1 MAKIFAY
8 GTAMVAFLL
17 IQAGG
22 GFAQQS
28 GSGAEVTAPPL
39 KIDSGDLVDV
49 SIYDNPDL
57 AGHFRVDEKGDIVFP
72 LLGPVHVA
80 GETAEEAGQ
89 TISKQYVAADILKAE
104 NAHVSVFIA
113 EFATQRIFCQ
123 WGSTI
128 SGALSGFGH
137 THAQRRDD
145 RRGRSDPQASSKIV
159 ITRKADP
166 DNPIKVNYDPTA
178 ATPVVRAPVQIF
190 SGGHNFS
197 SQCRRGLCARHR
209 QPSRALS
216 SQWRGAF

>member
-1 MAKIFAY
+1 M
-8 GTAMVAFLL
+8 
-17 IQAGG
+17 
-22 GFAQQS
+22 
-28 GSGAEVTAPPL
+28 
-39 KIDSGDLVDV
+39 
-49 SIYDNPDL
+49 
-57 AGHFRVDEKGDIVFP
+57 DEKGDIVFP

-113 EFATQRIFCQ
+113 EFATQRILVN
-123 WGSTI
+123 GEVRY

-137 THAQRRDD
+137 THAQRRDH

-178 ATPVVRAPVQIF
+178 ATPVVPRVQIF
-190 SGGHNFS
+190 AGGHGS
-197 SQCRRGLCARHR
+197 RSQCRRGLCARHR
-209 QPSRALS
+209 KPSRALS